1 MAPRSRHSPHG
12 SEKLTVRDH
21 NEDCAAVSGYILN
34 EGDISTFTIGPDS
47 NLLIVADGMGGHA
60 KGEVASTL
68 TIQGLNRLASSMI
81 DVESCIDAIR
91 KVNRELYDAMSRDE
105 TLRGMGTTVAGV
117 ILQQASAVWFNVGD
131 SRAYLYR
138 GHLRQL
144 TKDHVPQGDTAPTG
158 HRSHAITQSLGGY
171 GRLIEVWPSAGQI
184 SITAGDKLLLC
195 SDGLTDLL
203 SDEEI
208 ERHMREGDTPK
219 QMASKLVNTV
229 LAKGAPD
236 NVTVIV
242 ASL

>member
-1 MAPRSRHSPHG
+1 MTRCAAA
-12 SEKLTVRDH
+12 LTSIGAVRDH
-21 NEDCAAVSGYILN
+21 NEDCAAVSGNILS
-34 EGDISTFTIGPDS
+34 EGHLSTFTIGLDG

-68 TIQGLNRLASSMI
+68 TVEGLNKLASSMI
-81 DVESCIDAIR
+81 DVKSCIDVIR
-91 KVNRELYDAMSRDE
+91 KVNRQLYDVMSRDE
-105 TLRGMGTTVAGV
+105 ALRGMGTTVAGV
-117 ILQQASAVWFNVGD
+117 VLQQTRALWFNVGD

-138 GHLRQL
+138 GHLKQL
-144 TKDHVPQGDTAPTG
+144 TKDHVPQGDTAPRS

-171 GRLIEVWPSAGQI
+171 YRLSEVWPAVGQI
-184 SITAGDKLLLC
+184 SIAPGDKILLC

-208 ERHMREGDTPK
+208 EHHMHAGDTPRLVTC
-219 QMASKLVNTV
+219 KLVNSA
-229 LAKGAPD
+229 LARGAPD

>member
-1 MAPRSRHSPHG
+1 MTRCAAA
-12 SEKLTVRDH
+12 LTSVGAVRDH
-21 NEDCAAVSGYILN
+21 NEDCAAVSGHILN
-34 EGDISTFTIGPDS
+34 ESHLSTFTIDLDG

-81 DVESCIDAIR
+81 DVNSCIDAVR
-91 KVNRELYDAMSRDE
+91 KVNRDLYDAMSRDE
-105 TLRGMGTTVAGV
+105 ALRGMGTTVAGV
-117 ILQQASAVWFNVGD
+117 VLQQTSALWFNVGD

-138 GHLRQL
+138 GQLKQL
-144 TKDHVPQGDTAPTG
+144 TKDHVPQGDTAPTS
-158 HRSHAITQSLGGY
+158 RSHAITQSLGGHHT
-171 GRLIEVWPSAGQI
+171 LIEVWPAAGQV
-184 SITAGDKLLLC
+184 SITPGDKILLC

-208 ERHMREGDTPK
+208 ERHMHEGDTAK
-219 QMASKLVNTV
+219 RVASELVNAV
-229 LAKGAPD
+229 LARGAPD